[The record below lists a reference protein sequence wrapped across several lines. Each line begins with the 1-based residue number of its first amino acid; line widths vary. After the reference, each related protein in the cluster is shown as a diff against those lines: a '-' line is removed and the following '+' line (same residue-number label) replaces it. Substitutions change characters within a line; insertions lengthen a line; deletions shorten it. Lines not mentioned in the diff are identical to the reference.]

1 MANNSRQPE
10 SFPNEFYAAIFP
22 APAPAARKTVRACG
36 KESRD
41 PIGAFAR

>member
-10 SFPNEFYAAIFP
+10 SFPNELCSNFSGSCAG
-22 APAPAARKTVRACG
+22 RSQKSSRACG